1 MAQFSLRIPWVRVE
15 DAALICVNA
24 ARPTRRHDPGAYPRS
39 AAMTE
44 PVTPDLMDAV
54 LSTAYWLCGLATL
67 GLVSLTVVLHFEGL
81 DWLGRAMRHW
91 PLRARMVLLILCL
104 IVLHTIEIWLF
115 GAALHGLAL
124 LPALQQPLP
133 LKLLD
138 AVYLSSIT
146 YTTVGY
152 GDLVPHGAL
161 RLLMASEALTGLMMI
176 TWSASFTYLEMERYW
191 RPQRV
196 RRVRHPSLS
205 PRGRGPEDRGA

>member
-1 MAQFSLRIPWVRVE
+1 
-15 DAALICVNA
+15 
-24 ARPTRRHDPGAYPRS
+24 
-39 AAMTE
+39 MTE
-44 PVTPDLMDAV
+44 PVTSDLLDAV
-54 LSTAYWLCGLATL
+54 VSAAYWLCGLATL
-67 GLVSLTVVLHFEGL
+67 GLVALTVVLHFEGL
-81 DWLGRAMRHW
+81 NGLGRAMRHW
-91 PLRARMVLLILCL
+91 PLRARMVLLILSL

-115 GAALHGLAL
+115 GVALHGLSR

-191 RPQRV
+191 RPQRQ
-196 RRVRHPSLS
+196 RRARPPPLK
-205 PRGRGPEDRGA
+205 PGARGREDRGA